1 FMGEADFVPGSLA
14 YGHVTTALG
23 SLAVVPGT
31 SPGAVEVMVRP
42 HDVGVIPDQLGAGVV
57 SRTEFRGAEVLH
69 HVTFDGGTTLR
80 ALTPHTSP
88 VAVGTRVTVQPVA
101 DHPLVAFSLT

>member
-1 FMGEADFVPGSLA
+1 
-14 YGHVTTALG
+14 
-23 SLAVVPGT
+23 VPGT

-42 HDVGVIPDQLGAGVV
+42 HDVGVIPDQLGAAVV

-101 DHPLVAFSLT
+101 DHPLVAFSRT